1 MTTFFEGDSNLLT
14 AGAFEFVLDSEL
26 KRAVR
31 SQNYLTL
38 VMVEASRESE
48 GDHGVPADDGTLR
61 DVAGLIGHELR
72 DADLIG
78 HTARG
83 TLALAL
89 LDADMEHAERVINRL
104 VSRLERHGFS
114 APLRIVLGAASYPTH
129 AVDAGALTREALAR
143 PVVKWRSGLH
153 APADQH

>member
-14 AGAFEFVLDSEL
+14 ANAFEFVLDSEL

-38 VMVEASRESE
+38 VTVEASRDSE
-48 GDHGVPADDGTLR
+48 GEPVPADDGTLR
-61 DVAGLIGHELR
+61 DVAGLVGRELR

-78 HTARG
+78 HTGRG

-129 AVDAGALTREALAR
+129 AVDAGALRREALAR
-143 PVVKWRSGLH
+143 PVVKWRGGLH

>member
-38 VMVEASRESE
+38 VTVDASRESE
-48 GDHGVPADDGTLR
+48 GNTVPADDDTLGN
-61 DVAGLIGHELR
+61 VAELIGRELR

-78 HTARG
+78 HTGRG
-83 TLALAL
+83 ALTLAL
-89 LDADMEHAERVINRL
+89 LDADMDHAERVINRL
-104 VSRLERHGFS
+104 VSRFENHGFS
-114 APLRIVLGAASYPTH
+114 TPLRIVLGAASYPTH
-129 AVDAGALTREALAR
+129 AVDAGALRREALAR
-143 PVVKWRSGLH
+143 PVARWRL
-153 APADQH
+153 

>member
-38 VMVEASRESE
+38 VMVEASRESD
-48 GDHGVPADDGTLR
+48 GGAAPADDGTLR
-61 DVAGLIGHELR
+61 DVAGLIGRELR

-78 HTARG
+78 HTGRG

-104 VSRLERHGFS
+104 VTRLEGHGFP

-143 PVVKWRSGLH
+143 PVAKWRGGLH

>member
-1 MTTFFEGDSNLLT
+1 MTTFFEGDTNLLT
-14 AGAFEFVLDSEL
+14 ASAFEFVLDSEL

-38 VMVEASRESE
+38 VTVEAGRESE
-48 GDHGVPADDGTLR
+48 GDTVPADDGTLH
-61 DVAGLIGHELR
+61 DVAGLIGRELR

-78 HTARG
+78 HTGRG
-83 TLALAL
+83 ALALAL

-129 AVDAGALTREALAR
+129 AVDSGALKREAHAR
-143 PVVKWRSGLH
+143 PVAKWRGGLH